1 MTIAFSLSG
10 IFIAGGFG
18 NDSTTPPGFYNPLT
32 NEYCNIPQM
41 NQPRFGSTTTGLKVC
56 GGYDLIDY
64 NAQYKCEMFDP
75 ATGTWGPYCGSWE
88 LLFPGR
94 ALHVAWMSSIGLLL
108 IGGRGQSW

>member
-1 MTIAFSLSG
+1 
-10 IFIAGGFG
+10 
-18 NDSTTPPGFYNPLT
+18 
-32 NEYCNIPQM
+32 M

-75 ATGTWGPYCGSWE
+75 ATGTWGPYCASWE
-88 LLFPGR
+88 QSFPGR